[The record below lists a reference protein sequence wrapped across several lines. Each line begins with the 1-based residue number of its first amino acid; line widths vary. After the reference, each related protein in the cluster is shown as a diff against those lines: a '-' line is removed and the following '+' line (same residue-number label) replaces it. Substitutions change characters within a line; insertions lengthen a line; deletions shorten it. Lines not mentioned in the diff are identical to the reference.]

1 MIRLTPHIYIPLRFV
16 MLSRLGLRVH
26 SAARN
31 VAGPLTNQFREYKI
45 NADEIKVI

>member
-1 MIRLTPHIYIPLRFV
+1 

-45 NADEIKVI
+45 NADEIKVKYDTLICFISIHV